1 MATRNLVSTE
11 WQAPRH
17 TDPLSL
23 LQLPQRL
30 PPRRGPQLRY
40 QGSTCKQFLAF
51 IRPSSLRCSS
61 KVCCRRNFTS
71 QEVQTVQCER
81 RFGGRPATT
90 SKATSGPSSLQRPVP
105 PAKPQGFRKPKV
117 FGPLTLR
124 HKEAG
129 GARRHR
135 RLPKHTAPHSGA
147 PGLLGTSRPLAYQ
160 TPGLQS
166 QWTKFLSCDEKPRA
180 VQASGLQCQRAIFN
194 GLQISRRRS
203 TSQSPSLAR
212 TWPGLTQGGVPQG
225 RSSLR
230 VSAGTQ
236 TIGIPRCSS
245 GPPPA
250 APAGNYTRIQPLE
263 EETSPRRHLGG
274 AGRVGWTVGRF

>member
-129 GARRHR
+129 VSKSGCQPISRETREWARGGRRGEGGCQPISALPRTGARERM
-135 RLPKHTAPHSGA
+135 P
-147 PGLLGTSRPLAYQ
+147 AYQ
-160 TPGLQS
+160 S
-166 QWTKFLSCDEKPRA
+166 D
-180 VQASGLQCQRAIFN
+180 I
-194 GLQISRRRS
+194 
-203 TSQSPSLAR
+203 TSQD
-212 TWPGLTQGGVPQG
+212 VY
-225 RSSLR
+225 
-230 VSAGTQ
+230 Q
-236 TIGIPRCSS
+236 TTNATSGIHHC
-245 GPPPA
+245 
-250 APAGNYTRIQPLE
+250 
-263 EETSPRRHLGG
+263 
-274 AGRVGWTVGRF
+274 